1 MLSIP
6 KLNKVRSFFNFSKY
20 KLTMLSTVFKTHKLL
35 EIVPSPA
42 MMKHSLKLFPALE
55 FYDPKTQTRNQG
67 STTSVLINWIC
78 FLPREGR
85 SNIDCS
91 FPISEVGWCELHRS
105 HICHKCQV
113 MDFCS
118 SRSYLL
124 SCTIRFER

>member
-1 MLSIP
+1 MLSIQ

-35 EIVPSPA
+35 EIVPSPS

-67 STTSVLINWIC
+67 PTISVLINWIC
-78 FLPREGR
+78 FLPREER
-85 SNIDCS
+85 SDIDCS

-105 HICHKCQV
+105 HICHNCQV
-113 MDFCS
+113 IDFCS
-118 SRSYLL
+118 SRSYLE
-124 SCTIRFER
+124 SCTIQFE